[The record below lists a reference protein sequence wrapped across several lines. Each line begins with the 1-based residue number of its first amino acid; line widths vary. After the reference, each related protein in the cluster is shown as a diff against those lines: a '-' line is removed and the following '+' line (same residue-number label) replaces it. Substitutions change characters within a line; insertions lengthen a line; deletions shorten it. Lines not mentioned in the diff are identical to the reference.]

1 MTNPRLHGIWLP
13 LATPFRD
20 DRLDEASLRR
30 LVRAYAGKVDGLILA
45 ATTGEGMAL
54 SPDETRSLVQW
65 TREELAAAGA
75 PTPILL
81 GVSGAVTAKVADA
94 LRAAEAWPVDGFLVA
109 CPYYV
114 RPSQAGLRQHFAAL
128 AAATAK
134 PLVVYNIPYR
144 TGVNLANDTLL
155 ALAAEQ
161 PNIVGVKDC
170 CADPVQTLDLL
181 ARKPAGF
188 SVLAG
193 EDAGLLPSLRAG
205 ADGGVVASAHLDPEG
220 FRRLHALA
228 AQERWDEADA
238 LWSDLAAIP
247 ALLFAEPNPA
257 PLKHA
262 LWRLG
267 LIDSSQLR
275 LPMTPVSAS
284 LALRLDRALAQLS
297 KCADPGR

>member
-1 MTNPRLHGIWLP
+1 MTYPRLQGVWLP
-13 LATPFRD
+13 LASPFRD

-30 LVRAYAGKVDGLILA
+30 MVRAYAGKVDGLVLA

-54 SPDETRSLVQW
+54 SADETRRLVQW
-65 TREELAAAGA
+65 TQEELAAAAA

-81 GVSGAVTAKVADA
+81 GVSGAVTAKVAQA
-94 LRAAEAWPVDGFLVA
+94 LREAEAWPVDGFLIA

-114 RPSQAGLRQHFAAL
+114 RPSQEGLRLHFETL
-128 AAATAK
+128 AAATTKA
-134 PLVVYNIPYR
+134 LVVYNIPYR

-161 PNIVGVKDC
+161 RNIIGVKDC
-170 CADPVQTLDLL
+170 CADPAQTLDLL

-205 ADGGVVASAHLDPEG
+205 ADGGVVASAHLAPEG
-220 FRRLHALA
+220 FRRLYVLA
-228 AQERWDEADA
+228 IEGRWAEADA
-238 LWSDLAAIP
+238 LWSGLAAIP
-247 ALLFAEPNPA
+247 ELLFAEPNPA

-262 LWRLG
+262 LWRRG
-267 LIDSSQLR
+267 LIDSPQLR
-275 LPMTPVSAS
+275 LPMTPVSAD
-284 LALRLDRALAQLS
+284 LAQRLDGALARRAP
-297 KCADPGR
+297 AD

>member
-1 MTNPRLHGIWLP
+1 MTYPRLQGIWLP
-13 LATPFRD
+13 LVSPFRD

-30 LVRAYAGKVDGLILA
+30 MVRAYAGKVDGLVLA

-54 SPDETRSLVQW
+54 TADETRRLVQW
-65 TREELAAAGA
+65 TQEELAAAAA

-94 LRAAEAWPVDGFLVA
+94 LRAAQAWPVDGFLVA

-114 RPSQAGLRQHFAAL
+114 RPSQEGLRRHFEAL
-128 AAATAK
+128 AAATEKA
-134 PLVVYNIPYR
+134 LVVYNIPYR

-155 ALAAEQ
+155 ALAADQ

-170 CADPVQTLDLL
+170 CADPAQTLDLL

-193 EDAGLLPSLRAG
+193 EDAGLLPALRAG
-205 ADGGVVASAHLDPEG
+205 ADGGVVASAHLDPDG
-220 FRRLHALA
+220 FRRLSALA
-228 AQERWDEADA
+228 AQGRWAEADA
-238 LWSDLAAIP
+238 LWSDLAVLP
-247 ALLFAEPNPA
+247 DLLFAEPNPA

-262 LWRLG
+262 LWRRG
-267 LIDSSQLR
+267 LIDSPQLR
-275 LPMTPVSAS
+275 LPMTPVSPD
-284 LALRLDRALAQLS
+284 LAQRLDEALAHHTP
-297 KCADPGR
+297 AD